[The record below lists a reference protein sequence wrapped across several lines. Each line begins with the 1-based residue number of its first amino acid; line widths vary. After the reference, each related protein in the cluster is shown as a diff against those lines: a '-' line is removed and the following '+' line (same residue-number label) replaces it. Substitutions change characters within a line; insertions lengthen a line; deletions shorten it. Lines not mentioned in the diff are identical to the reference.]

1 MQAGPLIS
9 PKMFRARIKPRLQK
23 LIEVI
28 KSKTRAKIWFHSC
41 GSVYYAVRDL
51 IEIGV
56 DILNP
61 VQVAAKDMDTAR
73 LKREFG
79 NNIAFW
85 GAIDTQNV
93 LPFGSTQDVETEV
106 KTRLRDLAPGGGYVL
121 ASVHNIEADVCG
133 ANVWA
138 MTQAA
143 KKFGAYPLRIES

>member
-1 MQAGPLIS
+1 
-9 PKMFRARIKPRLQK
+9 
-23 LIEVI
+23 
-28 KSKTRAKIWFHSC
+28 
-41 GSVYYAVRDL
+41 
-51 IEIGV
+51 V

-93 LPFGSTQDVETEV
+93 LPFGSTQDVEIEV

-121 ASVHNIEADVCG
+121 ASVHNIEADVSG

-138 MTQAA
+138 MAQAA
-143 KKFGAYPLRIES
+143 QRWGKYPLQITE